1 MKARYSAKLI
11 EVWRPTLLWKKR
23 QENPVEIRIQHGK
36 VKGTS
41 NDDFEMTE
49 RAVKVVDGQSPAGYE
64 IFLH

>member
-41 NDDFEMTE
+41 NDDFEMTKQ
-49 RAVKVVDGQSPAGYE
+49 AVKVVLY
-64 IFLH
+64 